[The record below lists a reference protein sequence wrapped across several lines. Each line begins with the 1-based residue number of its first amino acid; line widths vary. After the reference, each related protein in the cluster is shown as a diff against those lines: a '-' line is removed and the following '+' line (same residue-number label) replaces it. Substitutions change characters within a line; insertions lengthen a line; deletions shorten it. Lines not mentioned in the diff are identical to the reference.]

1 MTNLLKVSELDLR
14 RLSNSDSESKSDEQ
28 IKQNIM
34 STLASKLTQ
43 LTQNFKQNEK
53 SHYIK
58 VKDFHGEDDGVK
70 KKN

>member
-1 MTNLLKVSELDLR
+1 MTNLLKASELDLR

-53 SHYIK
+53 NHYIK